1 MEKDLLGLEKE
12 TLLLDYFNGELDDA
26 QSAVVERWL
35 DAAPENREEFDRL
48 VKDCLHIRWAGK
60 EQLVDAVKGKKLM
73 LRRINGTKVRRVWY
87 GAVASIAIIVAL
99 GGVYLMNKP
108 LPEKKSIARNE
119 VICHGFPRASLVL
132 SSGEVIDLA
141 DNKNAIL
148 EQDGSV
154 VKMKDGKGIEYN
166 TGQAGT
172 ANQVIYNKIIVP
184 RGGEFFVILADG
196 TEVWL
201 NADSELEYPVKFT
214 ADKREVRLKGE
225 AYFSVKKDTKKPF
238 MVRSGEYQLKVYGT
252 EFNLNTYKNNE
263 IQAVL
268 VKGSVGFKA
277 NRTAGEVR
285 LKPNQLGVANEAT
298 GKAEVKEVDVY
309 PYIAWKSQ
317 DVVFVNERLESI
329 MEKAARWYDV
339 NVFFQNE
346 SLKDLRFFGNMQR
359 YADIQELLFFLENT
373 SDARFSVKDRIVI
386 VRAK

>member
-1 MEKDLLGLEKE
+1 M
-12 TLLLDYFNGELDDA
+12 
-26 QSAVVERWL
+26 
-35 DAAPENREEFDRL
+35 
-48 VKDCLHIRWAGK
+48 
-60 EQLVDAVKGKKLM
+60 
-73 LRRINGTKVRRVWY
+73 
-87 GAVASIAIIVAL
+87 
-99 GGVYLMNKP
+99 
-108 LPEKKSIARNE
+108 
-119 VICHGFPRASLVL
+119 
-132 SSGEVIDLA
+132 
-141 DNKNAIL
+141 
-148 EQDGSV
+148 
-154 VKMKDGKGIEYN
+154 
-166 TGQAGT
+166 
-172 ANQVIYNKIIVP
+172 P

-373 SDARFSVKDRIVI
+373 SDARFSVKDRTVI
-386 VRAK
+386 VSAK

>member
-1 MEKDLLGLEKE
+1 MTDEEKSELQGWLEE
-12 TLLLDYFNGELDDA
+12 SG
-26 QSAVVERWL
+26 
-35 DAAPENREEFDRL
+35 ENRRYYRKMQGFFTRAGHGGEVDVLKNFREFERKTFGKRRRL
-48 VKDCLHIRWAGK
+48 VVGILKYAAVFVV
-60 EQLVDAVKGKKLM
+60 LV
-73 LRRINGTKVRRVWY
+73 
-87 GAVASIAIIVAL
+87 
-99 GGVYLMNKP
+99 
-108 LPEKKSIARNE
+108 
-119 VICHGFPRASLVL
+119 
-132 SSGEVIDLA
+132 
-141 DNKNAIL
+141 
-148 EQDGSV
+148 GSV
-154 VKMKDGKGIEYN
+154 VLWRGMNFDSQKTNMQQFAFAPGVEKAILYTGTGEQIVLESQVRRNIVVADSFQVRQDSNVLNYAAMKIEGKLIDV
-166 TGQAGT
+166 THM
-172 ANQVIYNKIIVP
+172 IRVP
-184 RGGEFFVILADG
+184 RGGEFFVTLADG

-373 SDARFSVKDRIVI
+373 SDARFSVKDRTVI
-386 VRAK
+386 VSAK

>member
-154 VKMKDGKGIEYN
+154 VKMKGGKGIEYN

-329 MEKAARWYDV
+329 MEKAARW
-339 NVFFQNE
+339 
-346 SLKDLRFFGNMQR
+346 
-359 YADIQELLFFLENT
+359 
-373 SDARFSVKDRIVI
+373 
-386 VRAK
+386 

>member
-1 MEKDLLGLEKE
+1 MEKDLMDQEKE
-12 TLLLDYFNGELDDA
+12 TLLLDYFNGELDDVQGA
-26 QSAVVERWL
+26 AVERWL
-35 DAAPENREEFDRL
+35 DADPANREEFERL
-48 VKDCLHIRWAGK
+48 VKDCLHIRWVRK

-73 LRRINGTKVRRVWY
+73 LHRINGMKMRRVWY
-87 GAVASIAIIVAL
+87 GVAASIAIIVAL

-119 VICHGFPRASLVL
+119 VIRHGFPQARLVL
-132 SSGEVIDLA
+132 SSGEVIDLTE
-141 DNKNAIL
+141 NKDMIL
-148 EQDGSV
+148 EKDGSV

-166 TGQAGT
+166 TEQTGA
-172 ANQVIYNKIIVP
+172 ANQTIYNKIIVP
-184 RGGEFFVILADG
+184 RGGEFFVTLADG

-214 ADKREVRLKGE
+214 SDKREVRLRGE

-238 MVRSGEYQLKVYGT
+238 LVRSGEYQLKVYGT

-268 VKGSVGFKA
+268 VEGSIGFKA
-277 NRTAGEVR
+277 NRAAGEVR

-298 GKAEVKEVDVY
+298 GKTEVKDVDVY
-309 PYIAWKSQ
+309 PYIAWKNQ

-373 SDARFSVKDRIVI
+373 SDVHFSVKDRTVI
-386 VRAK
+386 VSGK

>member
-1 MEKDLLGLEKE
+1 MGQEKE
-12 TLLLDYFNGELDDA
+12 TLLLDYFNGELDDEQCA
-26 QSAVVERWL
+26 IVERWL
-35 DAAPENREEFDRL
+35 DADPANREEFERL
-48 VKDCLHIRWAGK
+48 VKDCLHIRWARK

-73 LRRINGTKVRRVWY
+73 SRRISGIKVRRMWY
-87 GAVASIAIIVAL
+87 GVAASIAIIVAF

-119 VICHGFPRASLVL
+119 VIRHGFPQARLVL
-132 SSGEVIDLA
+132 SSGKVIDLT
-141 DNKNAIL
+141 DNKDAIL

-166 TGQAGT
+166 TEQTGA
-172 ANQVIYNKIIVP
+172 ANEVIYNKIIVP
-184 RGGEFFVILADG
+184 RGGEFFVTLADG

-214 ADKREVRLKGE
+214 SDKREVRLKGE

-238 MVRSGEYQLKVYGT
+238 LVRSGEYQLKVYGT

-285 LKPNQLGVANEAT
+285 LKPNQLGVADEAT
-298 GKAEVKEVDVY
+298 GKTEVKDVDVY

-373 SDARFSVKDRIVI
+373 SDARFSVKDRTVI
-386 VRAK
+386 VSGK